1 MRTLSL
7 YLVRHGLAAE
17 RGAEWPDDG
26 KRPLVPRGVARL
38 RKEAAALKTLDVTF
52 DVILT
57 SPLTRAKQ
65 TADVLAAGLS
75 PHPPVH
81 AIQSLVARAAPT
93 RRFLP
98 TWRSTPGAHTS
109 PAWATSPTWDSSRR
123 G

>member
-65 TADVLAAGLS
+65 TADVLGCSSGTVKSQTSDALAGL
-75 PHPPVH
+75 
-81 AIQSLVARAAPT
+81 
-93 RRFLP
+93 RRVLGNTLDDFRP
-98 TWRSTPGAHTS
+98 ISG
-109 PAWATSPTWDSSRR
+109 
-123 G
+123 GQG